1 MLGCESIVC
10 HAQAFIRQPARD
22 AVEKMRASTCA
33 MPGTGQTM
41 LDAIFQQMILVAS
54 AP

>member
-1 MLGCESIVC
+1 VNPLSATRKPLFGNLRAMLLKKC
-10 HAQAFIRQPARD
+10 D
-22 AVEKMRASTCA
+22 ASTSA

-41 LDAIFQQMILVAS
+41 LDTIFQQMILVAS